1 MPLGEYSYKEMT
13 QTGRGFCFV
22 FKLIKQMAED
32 HFIMN
37 QSEGYVGGTEKVSS
51 SEDIPIY
58 NNSWAMQMSRSDMK
72 VLKRVSQ
79 KDG

>member
-1 MPLGEYSYKEMT
+1 ME
-13 QTGRGFCFV
+13 
-22 FKLIKQMAED
+22 ED

>member
-1 MPLGEYSYKEMT
+1 
-13 QTGRGFCFV
+13 
-22 FKLIKQMAED
+22 MAED